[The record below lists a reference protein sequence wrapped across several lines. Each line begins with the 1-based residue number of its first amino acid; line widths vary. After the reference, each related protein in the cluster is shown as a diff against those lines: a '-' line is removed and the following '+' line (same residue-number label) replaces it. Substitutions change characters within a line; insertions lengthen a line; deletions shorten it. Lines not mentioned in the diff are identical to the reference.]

1 MALAKTQTMER
12 AVGRRKTAAA
22 RVRLTPGTGK
32 ITVNEKDLAVY
43 FPLKFWQDKVLAPIA
58 LVGREGQMDLSI
70 RVSGSGVNAQAEA
83 VRHGIARAL
92 VRWDA
97 GLRPVLKAAGYL
109 TRDPRARERKKFGF
123 RGARRGRQW
132 RKR

>member
-1 MALAKTQTMER
+1 MATAKTQTMER
-12 AVGRRKTAAA
+12 SVGRRKTAAA
-22 RVRLTPGTGK
+22 RVRMTLGTGK
-32 ITVNEKDLAVY
+32 VTVNDKELKVY
-43 FPLKFWQDKVLAPIA
+43 FPLKFWQEKVLAPLA
-58 LVGREGQMDLSI
+58 LCGRDTQMDVSI

-97 GLRPVLKAAGYL
+97 ALRPMLKAAGYL